1 LEYKD
6 VICVIGSIT
15 IIYGIKEP
23 QQLVVKM
30 IKRYTLSVRWHTRD
44 ADAGG
49 TRTPVGALVE
59 MGADVGMKGWDGRT
73 AGDIHRDEEAAR
85 RLRGVS
91 GDEMEV

>member
-1 LEYKD
+1 
-6 VICVIGSIT
+6 
-15 IIYGIKEP
+15 
-23 QQLVVKM
+23 
-30 IKRYTLSVRWHTRD
+30 
-44 ADAGG
+44 
-49 TRTPVGALVE
+49 VGALVE